1 MKAEQG
7 MSIALHRI
15 KDLELQLEAVSLL
28 FSLFSF
34 FFFIL
39 FNELIFFLSVLLTLP
54 SSAKGATKEC
64 YCLRILR
71 GNGKAEE
78 KERQDEGGA

>member
-28 FSLFSF
+28 FFLFSF

-39 FNELIFFLSVLLTLP
+39 FNEPIF
-54 SSAKGATKEC
+54 
-64 YCLRILR
+64 
-71 GNGKAEE
+71 
-78 KERQDEGGA
+78 